1 MRELPKNCTAKR
13 TPEAK
18 LKSFTAAT
26 HPNKHGIA
34 PGIAPKKLLM
44 KTFFLKECKYK
55 CKTRKIIG
63 LDRNI

>member
-34 PGIAPKKLLM
+34 PGIAPKKIANED
-44 KTFFLKECKYK
+44 FLFK
-55 CKTRKIIG
+55 G
-63 LDRNI
+63 V